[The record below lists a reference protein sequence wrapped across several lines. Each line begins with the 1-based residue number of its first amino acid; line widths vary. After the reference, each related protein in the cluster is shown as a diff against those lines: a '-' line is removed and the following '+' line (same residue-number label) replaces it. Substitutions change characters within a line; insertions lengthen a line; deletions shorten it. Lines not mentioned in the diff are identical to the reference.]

1 MGNKLLLSLAE
12 LKIYV
17 RDEHARSSDT
27 KERVKRHFGT
37 KAERRKPTDITL
49 SSAQPATD
57 TYHTADVASNLSVPS
72 APGPSTSTLPQPVPD
87 VTPSGTSESAD
98 HAHNDA
104 DELDDA
110 AASDGMRSL
119 SEEFDQ
125 LLETEEIDPP
135 EPCVDSSIFPER
147 LSIPLADLLDF
158 RDSEYWKRF
167 EQAGEDALNDEKELC
182 ELLDAH
188 VGNSEGRVTLDMD
201 SSTESIFANVFT
213 STS

>member
-12 LKIYV
+12 LKIHV
-17 RDEHARSSDT
+17 HDEHACSSNT
-27 KERVKRHFGT
+27 KEPVKRRFGT

-57 TYHTADVASNLSVPS
+57 AYHTADIASNLSVPS
-72 APGPSTSTLPQPVPD
+72 APGPSTSTLPQPVPN
-87 VTPSGTSESAD
+87 VTPSSTSELAD
-98 HAHNDA
+98 CAHNDA
-104 DELDDA
+104 DKLDNA

-119 SEEFDQ
+119 FKEFDQ

-135 EPCVDSSIFPER
+135 EPCVDSSIFPKR
-147 LSIPLADLLDF
+147 LSVPLADLLDF
-158 RDSEYWKRF
+158 RDLEYWKRF

-182 ELLDAH
+182 KLLDAH
-188 VGNSEGRVTLDMD
+188 VGNSEGHVTLDID